1 MSVKSEDSRSKSRP
15 SLCVVGM
22 GYIGLPTALVFTE
35 QLPNVVGVD
44 TSPTKVAS
52 LREAE
57 SPILENGVQDK
68 LSTAVKSGRLKFSTE
83 IVSAENYIIAVPTPL
98 NEDNTVN
105 MGFVETVV
113 DSIAP
118 VLHGDE
124 LIIIESTS
132 PPGTT
137 ARMRERLMKLR
148 PDLEFEGS
156 DRPTVNLAYCPERVL
171 PGAILEELRTN
182 SRIVGGD
189 SPSAIARASQLYS
202 KIAASEILE
211 TDTKT
216 AELTKLAE
224 NAFRDVNIA
233 FANEISMVA
242 DAIGS
247 DSSEVIR
254 LANRHPR
261 VNVLQPGPGVGGH
274 CIAVDPWFIVEA
286 APEHARVIQAAR
298 RANDAKTDWVVEK
311 ILEDVE
317 DQGWSE
323 LNVIGLTFKADV
335 DDLRLSPSI
344 RAVHQLASR
353 APQLTIYIYDP
364 YVEEV
369 PDELGALPNIKFCV
383 ARADLAPQSVTAFLV
398 PHKDEVDRLTSNP
411 DEKILDFTGTLNRK
425 R

>member
-1 MSVKSEDSRSKSRP
+1 MKSEDFRSKSRP

-35 QLPNVVGVD
+35 ELPNVVGVD

-52 LREAE
+52 LRDAE
-57 SPILENGVQDK
+57 SPIFENGVQDK
-68 LSTAVKSGRLKFSTE
+68 LSAAVKSGRLKFSTE

-105 MGFVETVV
+105 MEFVETVV

-137 ARMRERLMKLR
+137 ARMREKLMKLR
-148 PDLEFEGS
+148 PDLEFEGA
-156 DRPTVNLAYCPERVL
+156 DHPTVNLAYCPERVL

-189 SPSAIARASQLYS
+189 SPSAIDRASQLYS
-202 KIAASEILE
+202 KIAASEVLE

-317 DQGWSE
+317 EQ
-323 LNVIGLTFKADV
+323 A
-335 DDLRLSPSI
+335 
-344 RAVHQLASR
+344 
-353 APQLTIYIYDP
+353 
-364 YVEEV
+364 
-369 PDELGALPNIKFCV
+369 GAN
-383 ARADLAPQSVTAFLV
+383 
-398 PHKDEVDRLTSNP
+398 
-411 DEKILDFTGTLNRK
+411 
-425 R
+425 